1 MLRPTIYIARRE
13 LCLLTARW
21 RAADAHLTRREP
33 NEPTRDP
40 APRDD
45 RPLVAVGMEE
55 D

>member
-21 RAADAHLTRREP
+21 RAADAQLARPELT
-33 NEPTRDP
+33 EPTRDP
-40 APRDD
+40 ARRDD
-45 RPLVAVGMEE
+45 RPLVAVGTEE